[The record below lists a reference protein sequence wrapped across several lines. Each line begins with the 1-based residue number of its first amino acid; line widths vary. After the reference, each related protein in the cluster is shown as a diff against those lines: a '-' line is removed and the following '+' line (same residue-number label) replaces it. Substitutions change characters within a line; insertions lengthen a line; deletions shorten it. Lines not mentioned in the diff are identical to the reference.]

1 MNKFQHLI
9 KQILEDMNGAAFPG
23 GVFGDGPGDV
33 TTDPNIYAAMSIAGR
48 SSLTGPRRKKRRK
61 KKKRKIKE
69 SQFPII
75 RRTLPKNDL

>member
-9 KQILEDMNGAAFPG
+9 NQILEDINAAAFPG
-23 GVFGDGPGDV
+23 GVFGDGPGNV
-33 TTDPNIYAAMSIAGR
+33 TSDPNIYAAMSIAGKP
-48 SSLTGPRRKKRRK
+48 SLTGPKKRKRRK
-61 KKKRKIKE
+61 KKKKIKE

>member
-9 KQILEDMNGAAFPG
+9 NQILENMNAAAFPG
-23 GVFGDGPGDV
+23 GAFGSGPGDV
-33 TTDPNIYAAMSIAGR
+33 VTDPNIKAAMSIAGK
-48 SSLTGPRRKKRRK
+48 SSLIGPKKRKRK
-61 KKKRKIKE
+61 KKKIKE

>member
-9 KQILEDMNGAAFPG
+9 KQILEDMNAASFPG
-23 GVFGDGPGDV
+23 GVFGDGPGNV
-33 TTDPNIYAAMSIAGR
+33 TTDQNIYAAMSIAGR
-48 SSLTGPRRKKRRK
+48 PSLIGPKKKRR

>member
-9 KQILEDMNGAAFPG
+9 NQILEDINAAAFPG
-23 GVFGDGPGDV
+23 GVFGDGPGNV
-33 TTDPNIYAAMSIAGR
+33 TSDPNIYAAMSIAGKT
-48 SSLTGPRRKKRRK
+48 SLTGPKKRKRRK
-61 KKKRKIKE
+61 KKKKIKE